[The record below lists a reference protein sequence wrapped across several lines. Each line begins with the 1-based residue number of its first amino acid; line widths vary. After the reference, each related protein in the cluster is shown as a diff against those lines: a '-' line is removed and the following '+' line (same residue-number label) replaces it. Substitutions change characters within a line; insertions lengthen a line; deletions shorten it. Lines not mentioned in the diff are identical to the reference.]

1 MPRAPGTVTVPLAV
15 GTPFDSGAL
24 CLDLVYTGGP
34 GDLSRWERLHTA
46 ADLSAWL
53 RDGPLRLPVGAADD
67 DDLVAALRLREHLRV
82 LLTAAATGAALPPDP
97 VTAVNA
103 AAAQPPP
110 VPVLRGDRTV
120 GWATPVT
127 VPSVLSLLARD
138 ALDVLGR
145 PSSGRLKECAA
156 HDCPLMFLDDSGAG
170 ARRWCSMQR
179 CGNRSKVRAQRART
193 RPGATGAAAP
203 GLPSWPS

>member
-1 MPRAPGTVTVPLAV
+1 VTFHWPS

-24 CLDLVYTGGP
+24 CLDLVHTGGP

-46 ADLSAWL
+46 IDLRRWL
-53 RDGPLRLPVGAADD
+53 RDGPVALPVAAADA

-82 LLTAAATGAALPPDP
+82 LLAAAARDAALPPGS

-110 VPVLRGDRTV
+110 VPTLRGDRTV

-127 VPSVLSLLARD
+127 VASALSVLARD
-138 ALDVLGR
+138 AVDVLGGAH
-145 PSSGRLKECAA
+145 PGRLKECAA
-156 HDCPLMFLDDSGAG
+156 HDCPLLFLDDSVAG
-170 ARRWCSMQR
+170 SRRWCSMQR

-193 RPGATGAAAP
+193 RPGAP
-203 GLPSWPS
+203 